1 MCDCCAVDELQA
13 QVPEL
18 ERLAKLAKP
27 KLVKLAKPTRRQTI
41 ACSSS
46 DDDEV
51 PPARASL
58 DASDRQAKPPV
69 ARRMVAAKA
78 PTAKRKT
85 AVHPRDT
92 DLGRRISANG
102 SRPPRERPAV
112 DRRSTPGHSADVAIE
127 LDESGAEESPE
138 DESEGGEGEDGE
150 GEDGEGS
157 EDETS
162 GSDEDE
168 SDEEVREWRDAG
180 ADPHG
185 FVLGGPSEGRK
196 RPRQPRQPPQPRQKS
211 LVGWFA
217 RARRRTRPV
226 GSDAAERAAQ
236 VHEAQVHEWAVDA
249 DERPAEGFFMR
260 RPRTC
265 APAAPAPHGRPPPTA
280 HAHPHAAAASRRS
293 RVAADAAD
301 AAEDAWREDEW
312 RSAAHAAMP
321 RARSLPRRGWRGF
334 EAFALPRM
342 ETVAAAAQQAAPPAT
357 AAPAAPAAT
366 AAPAAPAAA
375 APRQ

>member
-1 MCDCCAVDELQA
+1 MIGCSRLVCLQSNRAGRLHSKGALPHASSQRVCDCCAVDELQA

-46 DDDEV
+46 DEDDV

-69 ARRMVAAKA
+69 ARRRVAAKA
-78 PTAKRKT
+78 PGAKRKA

-127 LDESGAEESPE
+127 LDESGGEESPE
-138 DESEGGEGEDGE
+138 DESEGGEGSEGE

-157 EDETS
+157 SEDETS
-162 GSDEDE
+162 E
-168 SDEEVREWRDAG
+168 SDEEESDEEERERRDAG

-196 RPRQPRQPPQPRQKS
+196 RPRQPRQKS

-217 RARRRTRPV
+217 RARRRSRPV
-226 GSDAAERAAQ
+226 GSNAAEPAAQ
-236 VHEAQVHEWAVDA
+236 VHERAVDA
-249 DERPAEGFFMR
+249 ASACRGHLVGV
-260 RPRTC
+260 C
-265 APAAPAPHGRPPPTA
+265 LHGVSV
-280 HAHPHAAAASRRS
+280 H
-293 RVAADAAD
+293 
-301 AAEDAWREDEW
+301 
-312 RSAAHAAMP
+312 
-321 RARSLPRRGWRGF
+321 
-334 EAFALPRM
+334 
-342 ETVAAAAQQAAPPAT
+342 TVALAVV
-357 AAPAAPAAT
+357 
-366 AAPAAPAAA
+366 
-375 APRQ
+375 